1 MKVLQ
6 KKKVKQ
12 QNLKKYALTE
22 RNVMSTL
29 GEHPF
34 IVQLRYAFQTRE
46 HLFLI
51 SDYCP
56 GGDLSQYLEIEGC
69 FEEAKAKQYAQE
81 ILLGI
86 EALHKKNIIFR
97 DLKPDNVIIDR
108 QGHAMLTDFGLSRE
122 NVRRSEMGARSFCGS
137 YAYLAPEM
145 LKKNGH
151 GKAVDWYL
159 LELFSSRWSLG
170 CHHTM
175 PTTKTSSSR
184 TS

>member
-69 FEEAKAKQYAQE
+69 FEEAKAK
-81 ILLGI
+81 
-86 EALHKKNIIFR
+86 
-97 DLKPDNVIIDR
+97 
-108 QGHAMLTDFGLSRE
+108 
-122 NVRRSEMGARSFCGS
+122 
-137 YAYLAPEM
+137 
-145 LKKNGH
+145 
-151 GKAVDWYL
+151 
-159 LELFSSRWSLG
+159 
-170 CHHTM
+170 
-175 PTTKTSSSR
+175 
-184 TS
+184 